1 MNILFLTIVYPE
13 NDSNLYTDLMQEFVK
28 KGHEVYVVTS
38 RERRYRKITSIDVE
52 NGITVLRVKSLNLQ
66 KTNILEKGLGTLL
79 IEQQYISAIKQYYKD
94 KSFDLVIYSTPPV
107 TFARVINYC
116 KKVYK
121 SRTYLLLKDIFPQN
135 AVDLELIKKNSL
147 IYKYFRSK
155 ERKLYRLSDYIG
167 CMSPKNVEYLLRNN
181 PELSIEKTEVCPNS
195 IIPKS
200 QNTITYESKCI
211 IRNKYKL
218 PIDKLL
224 LLYGGNLGKP
234 QGINF
239 LLDILISNKD
249 NIDVFFLIVGAG
261 TEYALLE
268 QSIEHN
274 GIQNVKLIEMLPK
287 NEYEELVQASDVGLI
302 FLDKRFTIPNFP
314 SRLLSYMEYS
324 LPVIAATDVNTD
336 IGSIIEQGKFGFWC
350 ESGDIS
356 EFNTLLRKVLNN
368 EQLNAMRINSR
379 RFLDENYTCATSVD
393 IILQHFL

>member
-13 NDSNLYTDLMQEFVK
+13 NDTNLYSDLMQEFVK

-38 RERRYRKITSIDVE
+38 RERRCRKNTSLDLERGVNI
-52 NGITVLRVKSLNLQ
+52 LRVKSLNLQ
-66 KTNILEKGLGTLL
+66 KTNIFEKGLATIL
-79 IEQQYISAIKQYYKD
+79 IDQQYISAIKKYYKD
-94 KSFDLVIYSTPPV
+94 IPFDLVMYSTPPV

-121 SRTYLLLKDIFPQN
+121 ARTYLLLKDIFPQN
-135 AVDLELIKKNSL
+135 AVDLNLIKESSL

-155 ERKLYRLSDYIG
+155 EKKLYGLSDYIG

-195 IIPKS
+195 ITPKCL
-200 QNTITYESKCI
+200 NGITYESKCN
-211 IRNKYKL
+211 IRNKNGL
-218 PIDKLL
+218 PTDRLL

-239 LLDILISNKD
+239 LLDILISNKH

-268 QSIEHN
+268 RSIEQN
-274 GIQNVKLIEMLPK
+274 GIENVKLIEMLPK
-287 NEYEELVQASDVGLI
+287 NGYEELVQASDVGLI

-336 IGSIIEQGKFGFWC
+336 IGPIIEQGKFGFWC
-350 ESGDIS
+350 QSGDING
-356 EFNTLLRKVLNN
+356 FNSLLRKVLNN
-368 EQLNAMRINSR
+368 EQLSAMRINSR